1 MRLIVESPRTDAESA
16 ALAIPNTAESTIGS
30 AATARNDS
38 FCVFCHVA
46 GVCFESTSVCWEVRP
61 QLWHR
66 TPHLPHVHCV
76 CTSLRPLGRTVHV
89 PMNTPWQRIARLMP
103 RATFPW

>member
-16 ALAIPNTAESTIGS
+16 ESAALAIPITAESTIGS

-46 GVCFESTSVCWEVRP
+46 DGCVESTRVC
-61 QLWHR
+61 
-66 TPHLPHVHCV
+66 
-76 CTSLRPLGRTVHV
+76 
-89 PMNTPWQRIARLMP
+89 
-103 RATFPW
+103 

>member
-38 FCVFCHVA
+38 FCVFCHVDD
-46 GVCFESTSVCWEVRP
+46 VCFESTSVCCEVPP
-61 QLWHR
+61 QPWNQ
-66 TPHLPHVHCV
+66 TPHRSHVHCV
-76 CTSLRPLGRTVHV
+76 CISLRPLGRTGQV
-89 PMNTPWQRIARLMP
+89 PTNTPWERFAALIAQD
-103 RATFPW
+103 T